1 MTDNYNVSVQRIKKV
16 VPASLITSEFEQAIE
31 RINERMSQVIV
42 NDKHGSKEILMTSIH
57 NFYRYADGEITPFAK
72 SGVKSVEFIK
82 GTPHGKVVINFL
94 DSGCLQ
100 LDDIISGRAFDF
112 IQDIKPREINHAGY
126 DNTIRGEFPQLLDP
140 DHAEEIDRL
149 RRWMQDGHISHY
161 EYDDANPVYPK
172 AGK

>member
-16 VPASLITSEFEQAIE
+16 VPASLITSEFKQAIE

-100 LDDIISGRAFDF
+100 LDDIISGQAFDF

>member
-1 MTDNYNVSVQRIKKV
+1 MTDNYSINMQRINKVIPNTLVTDVFKRTLKK
-16 VPASLITSEFEQAIE
+16 LQD
-31 RINERMSQVIV
+31 RISQIIV
-42 NDKHGSKEILMTSIH
+42 NDGQNGKEILMTSIH
-57 NFYRYADGEITPFAK
+57 NFYRYANGEMTLYK
-72 SGVKSVEFIK
+72 KDSVKKVEFVK
-82 GTPHGKVVINFL
+82 GTPHGKVIIKFYDFSDLKLN
-94 DSGCLQ
+94 
-100 LDDIISGRAFDF
+100 DIVYGRAFDF
-112 IQDIKPREINHAGY
+112 IQDIKPKEINHAGY

>member
-16 VPASLITSEFEQAIE
+16 VPASLITSEFKQAIE

-57 NFYRYADGEITPFAK
+57 NFYRYAD
-72 SGVKSVEFIK
+72 SVEFIK